1 MLAASIAAPHFALA
15 ASSTFTVNSGDATIQ
30 SVDLGAGSN
39 GWASA
44 GTSGINT
51 YYYVAINFTAD
62 TTGNYTF
69 GQSSAPVDTVMA
81 VYLDGTFDI
90 GALVN
95 PDAYNDDSYSGNI
108 CGSGGLCPEVT
119 SSLTSGQTNTLII
132 STFSPGAALSLPLG
146 FFANGAGTI
155 SFVVAPA
162 AGSSTFEPVSQPG
175 ISKEMAAVMD
185 TLNGGS
191 GSVSTTL
198 GNALTSLAALSESER
213 AEALS
218 RVSPN
223 ASVAFSQATSRSLQR
238 NTLRIGDRLIAVRA
252 APAATPVSATGYQAV
267 PSSTSER
274 VAQSFDALTGDESAA
289 IATHG
294 ESSGGAPGIRPNSL
308 WGQFYGFKTSQD
320 MEDGHAGYDS
330 SGHSYLVGFDV
341 VPLPELIVGI
351 AGGYTK
357 TYVDMADYR
366 DGDKSNVDSYQASL
380 YGSYEFANDW
390 IADAIVSYVRH
401 QYESNRG
408 TTLDTA
414 HADFG
419 ANQVGARFDVT
430 RVLRSGNGIVF
441 MPKAGVAWSGLFQ
454 ESYQETNSA
463 LGQYVDSSTT
473 YRFQTNLS
481 LEASKRFA
489 VSERFAVTPSFRAG
503 WTHDFL
509 TDGTDVTAR
518 FVGGGDSFTSTGQ
531 ALASDTFQVRG
542 AFEFVHDDQLHVDL
556 GANGEFATRYQ
567 DYGGQ
572 LRVSW
577 KF

>member
-1 MLAASIAAPHFALA
+1 MQAW
-15 ASSTFTVNSGDATIQ
+15 Q
-30 SVDLGAGSN
+30 
-39 GWASA
+39 SA
-44 GTSGINT
+44 GTSGSNT

-62 TTGNYTF
+62 TTGSYTF

-81 VYLDGTFDI
+81 VYLNGTFDI
-90 GALVN
+90 NALVN
-95 PDAYNDDSYSGNI
+95 PDAYSDDSPSANS
-108 CGSGGLCPEVT
+108 CGGVGYCPEVT
-119 SSLTSGQTNTLII
+119 AALTSGVTNTLVI
-132 STFSPGAALSLPLG
+132 STYRPDTALSLPLG
-146 FFANGAGTI
+146 FFANGDGTI

-162 AGSSTFEPVSQPG
+162 PASSTFEPVSRPG
-175 ISKEMAAVMD
+175 ISKEMAEVMD
-185 TLNGGS
+185 ALNGG
-191 GSVSTTL
+191 GNVSTGL
-198 GNALTSLAALSESER
+198 GNALTSLAGLSGNER
-213 AEALS
+213 AAALS

-223 ASVAFSQATSRSLQR
+223 AGIAFTQATSRTLQR
-238 NTLRIGDRLIAVRA
+238 NTLRIGDRLVTVRA
-252 APAATPVSATGYQAV
+252 APVATPVNATGYQAV
-267 PSSTSER
+267 PTPASER
-274 VAQSFDALTGDESAA
+274 VAESFAALSGEESAV

-294 ESSGGAPGIRPNSL
+294 EASGGVDGIRPNSL

-320 MEDGHAGYDS
+320 IEDGYAGYDS
-330 SGHSYLVGFDV
+330 FGHSYLVGFDV

-366 DGDKSNVDSYQASL
+366 DGDTSNVDSYQASL
-380 YGSYEFANDW
+380 YGSYQFANNW

-401 QYESNRG
+401 QYQSNRS

-414 HADFG
+414 HANFG

-430 RVLRSGNGIVF
+430 KVFQTGNGIVF
-441 MPKAGVAWSGLFQ
+441 MPKAGLAWSGLFQ
-454 ESYQETNSA
+454 EGYQETGSA
-463 LGQYVDSSTT
+463 LGQYVESSTT
-473 YRFQTNLS
+473 YRFQSNLS

-489 VSERFAVTPSFRAG
+489 LSERFAVTPSFRVG

-531 ALASDTFQVRG
+531 ALASDTFQARA

-556 GANGEFATRYQ
+556 GANGEFATGYQ